1 MDLIRLR
8 DGIFWHAPAQR
19 EHHVLHIGP
28 HAVLCFPR
36 YRDRSD
42 SQTEHGG
49 VGDGE
54 RETEE
59 GGELNKK
66 L

>member
-8 DGIFWHAPAQR
+8 DGIFWHAPAQH

-42 SQTEHGG
+42 SQSEHGE
-49 VGDGE
+49 GE
-54 RETEE
+54 RERERE
-59 GGELNKK
+59 GGEELNKK